1 MSAQDLH
8 ELVALY
14 ALDALEGDERDRFE
28 RHLAECPTCQ
38 GELAGHRATAS
49 TLVADEAP
57 SEETWEKIRAAVAS
71 PGAEIIPLS
80 ADSGD
85 SRNWRWVAAIAS
97 IAALVFGAILVADLL
112 RAGEVDDTTVLAA
125 AEQAATEEGAIVSD
139 FLVDDV
145 AVAQVV
151 LTRDGRGYVIPTDE
165 LAALESDRTYQ
176 LWVINDAAEVIS
188 AGVLGADP
196 APAVFTWTGDV
207 SGFALTREV
216 AGGVISSAGDVVS
229 VISEV

>member
-1 MSAQDLH
+1 MHD
-8 ELVALY
+8 LVALY
-14 ALDALEGDERDRFE
+14 ALDALEGADLESFE
-28 RHLAECPTCQ
+28 THLAECPTCAA
-38 GELAGHRATAS
+38 ELARHRAAAGA
-49 TLVADEAP
+49 LVVDEAP
-57 SEETWEKIRAAVAS
+57 SEETWARIRAAVSA
-71 PGAEIIPLS
+71 PDAEIIALPTAS
-80 ADSGD
+80 DD
-85 SRNWRWVAAIAS
+85 SRAWRWVAAVAS
-97 IAALVFGAILVADLL
+97 IAALVFGAILVTNLL
-112 RAGEVDDTTVLAA
+112 DAGEVDDGAVVAA
-125 AEQAATEEGAIVSD
+125 AEKAATEEGAIVSD

-151 LTRDGRGYVIPTDE
+151 LTTDGRGYVIPTDD

-176 LWVINDAAEVIS
+176 LWVINDAADVIS

-196 APAVFTWTGDV
+196 APAVFTWTGEV

>member
-1 MSAQDLH
+1 MHD
-8 ELVALY
+8 LVALY
-14 ALDALEGDERDRFE
+14 ALDALEGADLESFE
-28 RHLAECPTCQ
+28 THLAGCPTCAA
-38 GELAGHRATAS
+38 ELARHRAAAGA
-49 TLVADEAP
+49 LVVDESP
-57 SEETWEKIRAAVAS
+57 SEETWARIRAALSA
-71 PGAEIIPLS
+71 PDAEIIALPTAS
-80 ADSGD
+80 ED
-85 SRNWRWVAAIAS
+85 SRAWRWVAAVAS
-97 IAALVFGAILVADLL
+97 IAALVFAAILVTDLL
-112 RAGEVDDTTVLAA
+112 DAGEVDDGAVVAT
-125 AEQAATEEGAIVSD
+125 AEKAATEEGAIVSD

-151 LTRDGRGYVIPTDE
+151 LTTDGRGYVIPTDE

-176 LWVINDAAEVIS
+176 LWVINEAADVIS

-196 APAVFTWTGDV
+196 APAVFTWTGEV